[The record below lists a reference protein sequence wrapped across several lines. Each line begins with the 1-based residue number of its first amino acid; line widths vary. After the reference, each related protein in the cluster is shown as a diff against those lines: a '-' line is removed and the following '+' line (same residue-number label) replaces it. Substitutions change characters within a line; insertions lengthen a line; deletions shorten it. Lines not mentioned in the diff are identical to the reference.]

1 MADKIDALFDDLQS
15 RGFAKDKTR
24 EDFRNYMLA
33 PGTQGYQNR
42 KDFFDDFKGQG
53 LTDLGTYEDF
63 AQLIGLRGVRRNQQQ
78 SAAKP
83 VQAPSMDFAPLDT
96 KQANRRMMGRGAVP
110 FDQQDTESEQPD
122 NNIRRIVNGNLTP
135 KEQQRAQKRMQQ
147 RMDEIAYEGETG
159 NRMRQPVKD
168 IQFEAPAIERDEFGN
183 VRRDENG
190 NPLVGFTT
198 DENAVS
204 EHRDIMAEQDEWDS
218 LSPDEKRRRAREAK
232 LRAEEIDY
240 TEPTLWD
247 TISKKTKSSIIRKG
261 AELVDFMQQMTS
273 GMYVED
279 PSSPTGYTRTATYEE
294 QRKNK
299 KDPLTRM
306 SDYLHDEA
314 DVLSRQGEPLQGR
327 DFLDLLWDGEIG
339 AAMQKGVGVALES
352 LPMTLSAYNP
362 VTMAM
367 NGILMASGNYRQEL
381 LDNPDIPAPK
391 RFAMAVGSAAIEQIV
406 EKYSDPVFKYVGGS
420 KILKGFAKEGAE
432 EIAKDVTKKATETLA
447 QRIFRGLGGLAKD
460 AAGEATEE
468 IITDF
473 GNDALGELLDLAS
486 GDKDYGIRAQWE
498 QMKREN
504 PNVSLKDFAWQ
515 KAKEY
520 INDGIAGGMAGAY
533 TSGTTQAS
541 VKGLQFALGN
551 KASAEDITRNP
562 GARIDPVT
570 MEVAQSYDDGYTETE
585 PDLMKRYNDEAQ
597 ASAADLPQ
605 YGKEF
610 AKMVMESESPVETM
624 DYLMQNRNY
633 FTDEQIAAASDFY
646 QKMSRVS
653 GVMDGALDRI
663 DQEVENENAKV
674 RYNTHQQTGSVITAQ
689 VGDRP
694 CYITGGDVVTDEAT
708 GMPVLVGT
716 GGAVVV
722 RDAQTGVTSVHSPQ
736 EVRVTSMT
744 NADEMQQYNETVL
757 RQQLMQQA
765 DEDIAF
771 GSPAN
776 EVYQLEDTVTL
787 NDGEG
792 NTITGE
798 IVGMPNSIDGVY
810 QVQTNDTN
818 EPMKYLTADE
828 LNRRIATHNGME
840 VQRGQQIADEGQTIE
855 NQQLEQT
862 ETESVPTVSNQEQPQ
877 PQPAESGTDQATGEE
892 SAPAEDGGQESNQPQ
907 SALSRIPVATDEKG
921 QPIMKK
927 GRPQYQWHKASVED
941 AAAALIETTG
951 GDKVMARDNA
961 NRLVKTAQA
970 KLEKIR
976 KQEPK
981 GEDPLELAESSMEIK
996 RAEDEVQATIKQWRD
1011 VASSIQKQMDAE
1023 SEQLRQETEAKKSEE
1038 QRQREAEEAR
1048 LREEKQREIDRQRIL
1063 EAIERDREKRTREY
1077 QPLVDARKEMEGD
1090 NEALAILNDTEPR
1103 SLEEHVSSM
1112 IRPHS
1117 MLWQDAS
1124 ESETGLQSELGLKR
1138 GDMQR
1143 MMSLLGNKESGAKPF
1158 GKVVLDIYEGL
1169 PEAMKDMYTDEDVRN
1184 TLLNLFGEGNST
1196 RMMHLTEENR
1206 IAEARETMLENL
1218 RRDAEAE
1225 NEAWAEA
1232 YHLTPEEHETFE
1244 DFMSQDPALPNE
1256 QEFINQIIEDEEQNQ
1271 RGQTVALDN
1280 TSGTAGRESEGGEEQ
1295 IQGQSSAETAGADQ
1309 EEPEP
1314 EQGAETPA
1322 GGQTVSGD
1330 NVPGGEQKPAIA
1342 PSEQLKP
1349 TDLRDA
1355 VRPESA
1361 ELGVNEANARARYQ
1375 LSTTEKDAEGN
1386 SFYEK
1391 DGSIDLWNRPELF
1404 TKAGR
1409 QSAPIRLTSRNL
1421 QHILDEHHK
1430 EIGSEQDVF
1439 DFLDDIFNNAP
1450 VLRRARGRGM
1460 FVVVEQDNTDKAAII
1475 KLMPSKTGDYYNVE
1489 TAGYYRKD
1497 KWKEYE
1503 DVIADL
1509 REPGQSDAAAD
1520 VSKPQIPNENGREPI
1535 NAETQASS
1543 SEGKDT
1549 NNSSNLQEKSEKSS
1563 EKSAKEPKRLVSDS
1577 RMEELKKIFRDKI
1590 GGQLNVGVDPEL
1602 LAAGAEMAVGYLER
1616 GITKFADFAKAMIEE
1631 VGDFMRPYLKSF
1643 YNAVRDMPEAQGYA
1657 DQMDDYETVRQFD
1670 VHNFDKGG
1678 KVPDAIT
1685 KAQQVADEQKVS
1697 RQTKKIKQQHP
1708 NLFAGDLFGEQE
1720 GNTSSAA
1727 KIAAEEDK
1735 VDTNPSEAQKEA
1747 GNYQKG
1753 HIKIDG
1759 YDITIE
1765 NPKGSVRRGVDANG
1779 KPWETEMHNTYGYIR
1794 GTEGVDGDHIDV
1806 FLSDDPTS
1814 GNVYV
1819 VDQVNP
1825 ETGDFDE
1832 HKVLLSFGSE
1842 EEAREA
1848 YLSNYEKGWKGLGNI
1863 TEVSR
1868 EDLRKWIDS
1877 SHRKTKPFAEYS
1889 MVKNNKQTILKKL
1902 GDLQDNGKQYEE
1914 NKPVA
1919 YELGQQFAGTLPNG
1933 TTSKEALRLA
1943 SEALDAN
1950 KAKGGVYALPFFD
1963 GVTDAIKVE
1972 PSEQLKPT
1980 DLRDSIKPD
1989 TAEMG
1994 SAEAKA
2000 KAKHLQSVN
2009 DLLDK
2014 HLKKYRTLAPVE
2026 IIDVDSEETDQ
2037 SLKDTKD
2044 PVAFDPETKKILIF
2058 ANNIDEDYFEEG
2070 LFHESVHRGLQQY
2083 YGDEPIELADA
2094 FWETQSP
2101 DKPEV
2106 TKRQK
2111 ETISKEYAHKPED
2124 IKEEYFVHL
2133 LSHHMKK
2140 GSVDKILSRLS
2151 PEHQEIVNN
2160 ILHNIGYDTAEET
2173 KRRAREEANTSGSPE
2188 NSEKSEDGRGVT
2200 SSTDKI
2206 EDVGEEIAGA
2216 RKDLSRKIAQSLDS
2230 ATKQTLGELP
2240 FSKAYKKPD
2249 LKKAIEEGAL
2259 RESDAVFYDAFF
2271 SSFVDQ
2277 NKPRVSKTEERRKK
2291 YNPAYRTDL
2300 EKWVDSTHQALQA
2313 LKDFVEADEQQRD
2326 RIIESLLADRYPFRE
2341 KELTELEKRKEWN
2354 KDRKDLQWGEKT
2366 TPNPLWVTYEVMKRL
2381 DYTPGDKLDIPFG
2394 ILKADTTGTQYSLYN
2409 KKDEHNYYASPKTV
2423 EEGIDAIVWLAR
2435 LKRGD
2440 SDIQHPVYSFYTV
2453 PTKSEMAENGKY
2465 RVIWGGFRNIQSR
2478 DFDSKEDAEAF
2489 ASTKKTSTNIMP
2501 LKEVVRRFGYKIMF
2515 RNPLTGERYTVNDK
2529 EFDTDAEAK
2538 QYLEENY
2545 DEVNSDLNGVLSAQ
2559 QKEKENTG
2567 KKELTPDDM
2576 VYTAMV
2582 RNKDGKY
2589 TYGVLIDKKY
2599 ANNYGMP
2606 LIIKDG
2612 FATRNEAKDFAE
2624 KAKEEVFKA
2633 YQEYKAK
2640 QKAFVYFDT
2649 GADSR
2654 IGEDYRGGKD
2664 VTAED
2669 FMNTFG
2675 FRGVQF
2681 GNWTNQADR
2690 QMAVNQAYDAFL
2702 DLAKLIGVSPKAI
2715 SLNGELGI
2723 AFGARGS
2730 GNFAA
2735 HYEPGEIVIN
2745 LTKTMGAGS
2754 LAHEWWHA
2762 LDNYFARSA
2771 GERGGMVTDDRNLNM
2786 RQQLRD
2792 AFNAMLEQVAKSP
2805 YYSRSKNKGD
2815 YWGRMHEVTAR
2826 LLAEW
2831 VDQELKKRGEL
2842 NTFLSRGAKTEG
2854 TMKINYDRYKTHA
2867 ELAGKE
2873 VMPFEEYKKL
2883 DEAMSGSPYPSPQE
2897 VDRFSDAMR
2906 NIFDVMQERI
2916 DDETGN
2922 VALYHKVSGTEAA
2935 TPDSRETALRDQLID
2950 VMKDAG
2956 IDVIT
2961 DNTEGQQVLD
2971 ETNGKAK
2978 ESKVYHGSGS
2988 EFDAFDHSH
2997 MGEGEGSQAFG
3008 WGTYVTDS
3016 KGIGKSYARS
3026 GRGKYLYKGK
3036 NWDKLWHDEHD
3047 AETMAALDV
3056 MELMESNIP
3065 FDEAVA
3071 RAKNDNER
3079 SAESLKDDPQY
3090 QNSYNHYL
3098 ERIEAL
3104 DNIKEKDFSRKKNVL
3119 YDVEIPDDTGTNYI
3133 DWQKPLS
3140 SEQTEKLKDGL
3151 AANET
3156 FREANRKLYDE
3167 AAKTMDGLPDFEEWN
3182 QSRAAVFA
3190 ATGRANGD
3198 RLYKDLSDAFRSQET
3213 ASKVLNEIG
3222 FTGIKYPA
3230 GTIMGGGNGATN
3242 YVIFNE
3248 NDAKIT
3254 KRTKFFRTKDGQ
3266 AYGYTYNGKI
3276 YIDPSIATSETPI
3289 HEYTHLWAEAL
3300 RQKDPETWKQIV
3312 EVLKNDE
3319 AVKPF
3324 WDKVT
3329 QQYPELTDDNDISEE
3344 VLAQYSGRR
3353 GAERLREVAD
3363 EVARENKGVFGK
3375 AQAVEALRR
3384 MKNILTRFWKAVA
3397 DMMGWKFT
3405 SADEV
3410 ADEVLYDLLSGVK
3423 PNADGRTALVEQER
3437 QKPFHDMIDE
3447 MFDNPDFD
3455 KSAHSRERYDLGDT
3469 PEFMKKV
3476 GITGDNFSLSFK
3488 NIKSHQN
3495 KDSDHSLTKE
3505 EWHVLP
3511 DAIKKPFLITRRKD
3525 ADDKFRLYINISHNG
3540 HPVAVGVDVKRVNQ
3554 GKDKPMLEVNSIKT
3568 VFGQKGKLSGNEE
3581 IVTYDEKMTPEQE
3594 ALLRDLDYREY
3605 PSIQELS
3612 GGKDTKKSD
3621 TLQGK
3626 SEKSS
3631 SPALK
3636 MSKVDDGRPRYQE
3649 GENALDYAERL
3660 EEYERQKKMGSP
3672 NEEPVNMARQ
3682 IYEDAIRDT
3691 GERMMIPSML
3701 ASIFNKETRERFKHK
3716 FAESWFDYSRSIK
3729 AMQDGIEKATG
3740 NAIQSFEEV
3749 WRTLNAK
3756 SSIDNDQ
3763 IQKVMHNLIEPLSEF
3778 VGDMVKDKE
3787 IDGHRMTIDDVE
3799 KYMNAVHGIERNFGM
3814 AMKQAKDEYE
3824 EDTAQLRQQLESG
3837 ELSGKERKSVEDT
3850 LLIKEAR
3857 YNGIKDYM
3865 DNEVVSK
3872 WYSQWKRS
3880 LENAKRNRTI
3890 SDDEYIKAKEK
3901 MEAEYEQGWK
3911 YKYRTKDYSG
3921 LTALFADEFK
3931 DEKGNP
3937 TEDLLEQAAKDYAE
3951 KFEKIVGKKSADGLW
3966 QRVKALNEWSLRK
3979 SYESGLISKDQYND
3993 TLSMYKHYV
4002 PLRGWHD
4009 DYAGDVYQ
4017 YISRG
4022 EPAEVLQGVLKK
4034 AYGRK
4039 SRAARILGTM
4049 AAMANTAI
4057 VQGNKNLVAQHL
4069 LNMAM
4074 NHKDAGLLM
4083 PSEQYYQKNADG
4095 QMIPQMPA
4103 LRDDMTPDE
4112 MRQELERFEA
4122 EMKAREK
4129 AGEVQTLRSKFK
4141 KEFPLHMAKWQEQRH
4156 AVRVMRNG
4164 KEYMVYILGDPRAA
4178 EAFNGL
4184 LNPNSQPGAISNI
4197 VNKWNRWLA
4206 KWQTSLSPEFLFS
4219 NFQRD
4224 VTTATTGAYIKFGND
4239 YKRQF
4244 ENNILSVMPLT
4255 KATLKKLKGEE
4266 ARNLG
4271 GIFSLFRKYDSGT
4284 LDMNDETERMFKE
4297 FIEGG
4302 GMTGISHVTKAE
4314 EYQESME
4321 KMVRRMR
4328 RGKMDNVRKGWKA
4341 IGDGIEFLNKGIEN
4355 ATRFATYMTS
4365 RQHGRSIRE
4374 SIFDAKEA
4382 SVNFNMKGSG
4392 AWGNMMA
4399 RRLYLYVNPAMQAL
4413 RMLGTWYENDPVVA
4427 TKEGG
4432 KMAAKTVGKRFL
4444 KTAAGVVT
4452 ASVTCAIVNML
4463 LSELLHGDD
4472 GDDDDKDKGDW
4483 WALSE
4488 WNRYNYINVIN
4499 PFGKGYLHWSI
4510 PQELRPLW
4518 AMGQIAVDM
4527 AYGRKTW
4534 QRGLQSTVLQ
4544 LNNLSPLSFFEGGT
4558 DGGET
4563 VIESE
4568 LRTMTPSFLAP
4579 FFDAY
4584 FWNRDF
4590 MGHKITNRSGFNK
4603 EDPEWKRAGDDTP
4616 KVVVNASR
4624 KLNEITGGADN
4635 SRGWLEDNILG
4646 GTTNPSALYY
4656 LATQQFGGIGSM
4668 AKRLFNLVDQATDDE
4683 KEIELRNIPFVSKVY
4698 VSTGDDHSKQRVL
4711 NDKFWMYYKEYK
4723 GADHEL
4729 SKNKKDV
4736 EAKEMTQEYADKR
4749 IEERK
4754 ADGTYNTWKIFEDN
4768 DFDYLFDKLRGTKD
4782 EDNVKRMVVD
4792 AIENGKMPDY
4802 EKMLNDP
4809 NRNAD
4814 NDGLFYKVRMR
4825 QIEHKVDDM
4834 KSEEAFAEFDKAE
4847 DPRMR
4852 KQLAKRISKD
4862 AGASEDPYGDK
4873 PSSDHAYQYQ
4883 LQRTAEDVREDAM
4896 LYALQEKMRD
4906 DDRSREKDELS
4917 KKRRQVHSPVEYLHG
4932 GKSDAVV
4939 WDNIR
4944 KNRKRL
4950 LDEYGLLKKEK

>member
-204 EHRDIMAEQDEWDS
+204 EHRDIMAEQAEWDS

-663 DQEVENENAKV
+663 DQEVENANAKV

-722 RDAQTGVTSVHSPQ
+722 RDAETGVTSVHSPQ

-776 EVYQLEDTVTL
+776 EVYQLYDTVTL

-792 NTITGE
+792 NTIEGT
-798 IVGMPNSIDGVY
+798 VVQMPNSIDGVY

-828 LNRRIATHNGME
+828 LNRRIATHNGQE
-840 VQRGQQIADEGQTIE
+840 VQRNNLGAKPDNQQVTDEGQTVE

-877 PQPAESGTDQATGEE
+877 PQPSQGGEQTGGEAGAENGTGADE
-892 SAPAEDGGQESNQPQ
+892 QPV
-907 SALSRIPVATDEKG
+907 SALSKIPVLTDNTGK
-921 QPIMKK
+921 PVLNKK
-927 GRPQYQWHKASVED
+927 GKPQYQWHKASVED

-951 GDKVMARDNA
+951 GDKLMARDNA

-1011 VASSIQKQMDAE
+1011 VASSIQKQMDDE

-1063 EAIERDREKRTREY
+1063 EAIERDREKRNKEY

-1124 ESETGLQSELGLKR
+1124 DSETGLQSELGLKR

-1225 NEAWAEA
+1225 MEAWAET
-1232 YHLTPEEHETFE
+1232 YHLTPEERETFE
-1244 DFMSQDPALPNE
+1244 DFMSHDPALPNE
-1256 QEFINQIIEDEEQNQ
+1256 QEFINQIIEDEEQNS
-1271 RGQTVALDN
+1271 RGQEVDLDN
-1280 TSGTAGRESEGGEEQ
+1280 TSGTAGRESERGEEQ
-1295 IQGQSSAETAGADQ
+1295 VQGESAAETAGADK
-1309 EEPEP
+1309 EESEP

-1322 GGQTVSGD
+1322 GEQAVSD
-1330 NVPGGEQKPAIA
+1330 NNVPGGTPESEIA

-1355 VRPESA
+1355 VRAESPEI
-1361 ELGVNEANARARYQ
+1361 GVAEANAKARKAARHGFDRTPPTKEESVTIIKSLIDWAKKKVGKNKRSVISGVTDRQ
-1375 LSTTEKDAEGN
+1375 LKKLAEKGIKGVDSEYVHSMESSNLIHEDNRHAGDSRGQIPLTEEELSHIVDVLEDFDDIVPGGTAKATGLQTIR
-1386 SFYEK
+1386 YEK
-1391 DGSIDLWNRPELF
+1391 KSPDGTTTYYVEEIR
-1404 TKAGR
+1404 TGR
-1409 QSAPIRLTSRNL
+1409 KSLAFKTAYKKIN
-1421 QHILDEHHK
+1421 
-1430 EIGSEQDVF
+1430 G
-1439 DFLDDIFNNAP
+1439 
-1450 VLRRARGRGM
+1450 
-1460 FVVVEQDNTDKAAII
+1460 TDSSDG
-1475 KLMPSKTGDYYNVE
+1475 LMPKTSPS
-1489 TAGYYRKD
+1489 TPTT
-1497 KWKEYE
+1497 
-1503 DVIADL
+1503 L
-1509 REPGQSDAAAD
+1509 SD
-1520 VSKPQIPNENGREPI
+1520 NLN
-1535 NAETQASS
+1535 

-1549 NNSSNLQEKSEKSS
+1549 NNSSNLQEKTEKSS
-1563 EKSAKEPKRLVSDS
+1563 EKSANKEPKRLVSDS
-1577 RMEELKKIFRDKI
+1577 RMEELKKKLRNKI
-1590 GGQLNVGVDPEL
+1590 GGQLNVGVDPEI

-1616 GITKFADFAKAMIEE
+1616 GITRFADFARTMIEE

-1678 KVPDAIT
+1678 KMPDAIT
-1685 KAQQVADEQKVS
+1685 RAQQISDEQTVT
-1697 RQTKKIKQQHP
+1697 RQARKIKQQHP
-1708 NLFAGDLFGEQE
+1708 DLFAGDLFGKQD

-1759 YDITIE
+1759 YDISIE

-1825 ETGDFDE
+1825 ETGEFDE

-1868 EDLRKWIDS
+1868 EDFKKWIES
-1877 SHRKTKPFAEYS
+1877 SHRKTKPFAEYA
-1889 MVKNNKQTILKKL
+1889 MVK
-1902 GDLQDNGKQYEE
+1902 
-1914 NKPVA
+1914 
-1919 YELGQQFAGTLPNG
+1919 
-1933 TTSKEALRLA
+1933 
-1943 SEALDAN
+1943 
-1950 KAKGGVYALPFFD
+1950 
-1963 GVTDAIKVE
+1963 
-1972 PSEQLKPT
+1972 
-1980 DLRDSIKPD
+1980 
-1989 TAEMG
+1989 
-1994 SAEAKA
+1994 EAKA
-2000 KAKHLQSVN
+2000 KAQHLQAVK
-2009 DLLDK
+2009 DGVAK

-2083 YGDEPIELADA
+2083 YGDGPIELAEA

-2173 KRRAREEANTSGSPE
+2173 KRRAREEAHISGSPE

-2206 EDVGEEIAGA
+2206 EDVGEVIEGA
-2216 RKDLSRKIAQSLDS
+2216 RKDMRRKLAQTIES
-2230 ATKQTLGELP
+2230 ATKQTLTELP

-2249 LKKAIEEGAL
+2249 LKKAVEEGAI
-2259 RESDAVFYDAFF
+2259 REKDATFYDAWFATMVNPTKPKLTQSEMRSKRWNPAF
-2271 SSFVDQ
+2271 RSKLERWVDQ
-2277 NKPRVSKTEERRKK
+2277 T
-2291 YNPAYRTDL
+2291 YD
-2300 EKWVDSTHQALQA
+2300 ALQM
-2313 LKDFVEADEQQRD
+2313 LKAFIEADEAGRD
-2326 RIIESLLADRYPFRE
+2326 NIIEKMTEDRFPDREAQLAE
-2341 KELTELEKRKEWN
+2341 IEKRKEWN
-2354 KDRKDLQWGEKT
+2354 KDRKNLEWGDKT
-2366 TPNPLWVTYEVMKRL
+2366 TPNPLWVTYEVMRQMG
-2381 DYTPGDKLDIPFG
+2381 YAPGDKLDIPYG
-2394 ILKADTTGTQYSLYN
+2394 IVVANSTGTGYTLSN
-2409 KKDEHNYYASPKTV
+2409 NKDERYYDLSPKTV
-2423 EEGIDAIVWLAR
+2423 EEAIDDIVYLTKI
-2435 LKRGD
+2435 KRGD
-2440 SDIQHPVYSFYTV
+2440 TDIQHPVSMFYTV
-2453 PTKSEMAENGKY
+2453 PTKSEMGETGKY
-2465 RVIWGGFRNIQSR
+2465 RVIWGSWRNPKRQE
-2478 DFDSKEDAEAF
+2478 FDNKEDADAF
-2489 ASTKKTSTNIMP
+2489 AQKKGEAIVSPIS
-2501 LKEVVRRFGYKIMF
+2501 EVVRRFGYKVMF
-2515 RNPLTGERYTVNDK
+2515 RHPLTGDK
-2529 EFDTDAEAK
+2529 MAVSDQEFDTKNEANA
-2538 QYLEENY
+2538 YLDENY
-2545 DEVNSDLNGVLSAQ
+2545 DALNEATNKLIGKDEAKAQ
-2559 QKEKENTG
+2559 

-2582 RNKDGKY
+2582 RGKDGKY
-2589 TYGVLIDKKY
+2589 TYGVIIDKQY
-2599 ANNYGMP
+2599 ANNFGMP
-2606 LIIKDG
+2606 LVVKEG
-2612 FATRNEAKDFAE
+2612 FATRDEAKRYADSVKQSIFDT
-2624 KAKEEVFKA
+2624 
-2633 YQEYKAK
+2633 YKSYK
-2640 QKAFVYFDT
+2640 SKMKSFTYFDT
-2649 GADSR
+2649 GKDSR
-2654 IGEDYRGGKD
+2654 AGEDYRGGKD

-2681 GNWTNQADR
+2681 GNWTNQRDR
-2690 QMAVNQAYDAFL
+2690 QMAVNQAYDSFM
-2702 DLAKLIGVSPKAI
+2702 DLAKLIGVSPKAL

-2762 LDNYFARSA
+2762 LDNYFARNS
-2771 GERGGMVTDDRNLNM
+2771 GQSMGMVTDDTTIPM
-2786 RQQLRD
+2786 RKELRD
-2792 AFNAMLEQVAKSP
+2792 AYNALTDQIRKSS
-2805 YYSRSKNKGD
+2805 YYTRSRQKGD

-2831 VDQELKKRGEL
+2831 VDQELKKNGEL
-2842 NTFLSRGAKTEG
+2842 NTFLSRGANTENL
-2854 TMKINYDRYKTHA
+2854 MKINYERYKAHA
-2867 ELAGKE
+2867 EMAGKE
-2873 VMPFEEYKKL
+2873 VMPFDEFEKL
-2883 DEAMSGSPYPSPQE
+2883 DEAMAGSPYPSKAE
-2897 VDRFSDAMR
+2897 VEKFGDAMR
-2906 NIFDVMQERI
+2906 NIFDVMEERT
-2916 DDETGN
+2916 DPETGK
-2922 VALYHKVSGTEAA
+2922 VALYQKVSPDNVKPQTEA
-2935 TPDSRETALRDQLID
+2935 DNALRDKLIEE
-2950 VMKDAG
+2950 MRNAG

-2961 DNTEGQQVLD
+2961 DTEEGQKVLD
-2971 ETNGKAK
+2971 EANGKATLSKGKKRAVETASLNPK
-2978 ESKVYHGSGS
+2978 EGSPADISTADGAKIQKKLESYANKLEKVSNLRKNFLAELAEELGATSDGSKSKYATFITRNGDKVTIRLGNHNATVSNFDYRGEDNGISIVVSRRKNEGVKNDGNAHIVEAFYPEIALRKAYGKPLADIVRSINEALNSGKYTDTTGLAEIEEVNTKEAEEIRQHKVYHGSGA

-3016 KGIGKSYARS
+3016 EGIGKSYAYS

-3036 NWDKLWHDEHD
+3036 NWDKLWHGDHD

-3056 MELMESNIP
+3056 MEMMENGVS
-3065 FDEAVA
+3065 FTDAVE
-3071 RAKNDNER
+3071 RAKSDAEK
-3079 SAESLKDDPQY
+3079 SAQSLADDPQY
-3090 QNSYNHYL
+3090 KNSYDHY
-3098 ERIEAL
+3098 IEKIKAL
-3104 DNIKEKDFSRKKNVL
+3104 DNINEEDFSRRDNVL
-3119 YDVEIPDDTGTNYI
+3119 YDVEIPDDTGNNYI
-3133 DWQKPLS
+3133 DWKKPLTAD
-3140 SEQTEKLKDGL
+3140 QTEMVKKGL
-3151 AANET
+3151 ATNKT

-3182 QSRAAVFA
+3182 QSRADVVA
-3190 ATGRANGD
+3190 ATGGENGE
-3198 RLYKDLSDAFRSQET
+3198 RLYKDLAQSLGSEEA

-3230 GTIMGGGNGATN
+3230 GTIMGNGNGATN

-3248 NDAKIT
+3248 GDAKIT
-3254 KRTKFFRTKDGQ
+3254 NRTKFFRTKDGQ

-3324 WDKVT
+3324 WDKVAK
-3329 QQYPELTDDNDISEE
+3329 QYPELKDENDIADE
-3344 VLAQYSGRR
+3344 VLAQYSGQR
-3353 GAERLREVAD
+3353 GSEQLREVAN
-3363 EVARENKGVFGK
+3363 EIQRETPGIFGK

-3384 MKNILTRFWKAVA
+3384 MKNILSKFWKAVA
-3397 DMMGWKFT
+3397 DMMGWQFT
-3405 SADEV
+3405 NAQEIADK
-3410 ADEVLYDLLSGVK
+3410 VLYDLLSGVNPK
-3423 PNADGRTALVEQER
+3423 AEGSTKVMEQRAEDAETIDPEDAAMEMYNKSMQNETKKWQEAWQDSMISLKSLQDAIAQQTGNKAKGAEDAYSFENRMHGRSKNMGEQFDWQYYQPMLKAFDDFCKAKDMTDEQAMDYLVAKHGLERNMYYAFRDAMKRKVAEEIKEEREKLEKAYALNRISEDTYKDGVADL
-3437 QKPFHDMIDE
+3437 
-3447 MFDNPDFD
+3447 
-3455 KSAHSRERYDLGDT
+3455 RERELNGVDEAIAELQDSEEYNRLKDDYQAGRISHS
-3469 PEFMKKV
+3469 EFLK
-3476 GITGDNFSLSFK
+3476 GN
-3488 NIKSHQN
+3488 
-3495 KDSDHSLTKE
+3495 E
-3505 EWHVLP
+3505 ELRRE
-3511 DAIKKPFLITRRKD
+3511 ATRRKKPRMD
-3525 ADDKFRLYINISHNG
+3525 QEGHIISDNY
-3540 HPVAVGVDVKRVNQ
+3540 
-3554 GKDKPMLEVNSIKT
+3554 
-3568 VFGQKGKLSGNEE
+3568 
-3581 IVTYDEKMTPEQE
+3581 YDE
-3594 ALLRDLDYREY
+3594 
-3605 PSIQELS
+3605 
-3612 GGKDTKKSD
+3612 
-3621 TLQGK
+3621 
-3626 SEKSS
+3626 
-3631 SPALK
+3631 
-3636 MSKVDDGRPRYQE
+3636 
-3649 GENALDYAERL
+3649 NA
-3660 EEYERQKKMGSP
+3660 
-3672 NEEPVNMARQ
+3672 
-3682 IYEDAIRDT
+3682 T
-3691 GERMMIPSML
+3691 
-3701 ASIFNKETRERFKHK
+3701 
-3716 FAESWFDYSRSIK
+3716 
-3729 AMQDGIEKATG
+3729 
-3740 NAIQSFEEV
+3740 
-3749 WRTLNAK
+3749 
-3756 SSIDNDQ
+3756 
-3763 IQKVMHNLIEPLSEF
+3763 
-3778 VGDMVKDKE
+3778 
-3787 IDGHRMTIDDVE
+3787 
-3799 KYMNAVHGIERNFGM
+3799 
-3814 AMKQAKDEYE
+3814 
-3824 EDTAQLRQQLESG
+3824 
-3837 ELSGKERKSVEDT
+3837 
-3850 LLIKEAR
+3850 
-3857 YNGIKDYM
+3857 
-3865 DNEVVSK
+3865 
-3872 WYSQWKRS
+3872 
-3880 LENAKRNRTI
+3880 
-3890 SDDEYIKAKEK
+3890 
-3901 MEAEYEQGWK
+3901 
-3911 YKYRTKDYSG
+3911 DYSG
-3921 LTALFADEFK
+3921 LTETFAKQPYDEAQKIKRKAQREIDPKTRKMLWQAYDVKMREAYALAK
-3931 DEKGNP
+3931 DEAENRIMNAEHEEIPKPASETASGRLWNAIN
-3937 TEDLLEQAAKDYAE
+3937 AAT
-3951 KFEKIVGKKSADGLW
+3951 KKTL
-3966 QRVKALNEWSLRK
+3966 QY
-3979 SYESGLISKDQYND
+3979 SYESGMMDRKTYNKVREMFD
-3993 TLSMYKHYV
+3993 FYI
-4002 PLRGWHD
+4002 PLRGWD
-4009 DYAGDVYQ
+4009 ENRASDVYS
-4017 YISRG
+4017 YVGRDNVFS
-4022 EPAEVLQGVLKK
+4022 PAVKK
-4034 AYGRK
+4034 TWGRK
-4039 SRAARILGTM
+4039 SKADSPLAYIGNIAMSTIISGHHNQMKQHFLNYVLNNPTSLVSISESWYENIGTERNPIWILRSADTAGKSADEIAQIVNDFNEEM
-4049 AAMANTAI
+4049 AQKQAEGKAI
-4057 VQGNKNLVAQHL
+4057 PVRGRLRLDVHATQG
-4069 LNMAM
+4069 
-4074 NHKDAGLLM
+4074 
-4083 PSEQYYQKNADG
+4083 QK
-4095 QMIPQMPA
+4095 
-4103 LRDDMTPDE
+4103 
-4112 MRQELERFEA
+4112 A
-4122 EMKAREK
+4122 EHVV
-4129 AGEVQTLRSKFK
+4129 EVQR
-4141 KEFPLHMAKWQEQRH
+4141 AG
-4156 AVRVMRNG
+4156 RN
-4164 KEYMVYILGDPRAA
+4164 YQMYINGDPRAA
-4178 EAFNGL
+4178 QALNGTL
-4184 LNPNSQPGAISNI
+4184 PKAVTRISN
-4197 VNKWNRWLA
+4197 
-4206 KWQTSLSPEFLFS
+4206 
-4219 NFQRD
+4219 
-4224 VTTATTGAYIKFGND
+4224 TAIGK
-4239 YKRQF
+4239 
-4244 ENNILSVMPLT
+4244 ELT
-4255 KATLKKLKGEE
+4255 KLNRNMAAFFTSKNPAFVVSNLSRDLNMAGASVAIKEGPAYNAQFIKNVAKVLAPRMGESSIWIPASKQPTGLMPSLMRKWKK
-4266 ARNLG
+4266 
-4271 GIFSLFRKYDSGT
+4271 GT
-4284 LDMNDETERMFKE
+4284 LDTSNETERLFKE
-4297 FIEGG
+4297 FMDEGG
-4302 GMTGISHVTKAE
+4302 ETGFVNMLSVDSFK
-4314 EYQESME
+4314 E
-4321 KMVRRMR
+4321 KMQKEIAQMHGSDLLG
-4328 RGKMDNVRKGWKA
+4328 RGAKECSIKKGLRLM
-4341 IGDGIEFLNKGIEN
+4341 GETFEFYNRCAED
-4355 ATRFATYMTS
+4355 ATRFIVYMTS
-4365 RQHGRSIRE
+4365 RQMGKTLEE
-4374 SIFDAKEA
+4374 SIADAKD
-4382 SVNFNMKGSG
+4382 VTLNFNRKGTG
-4392 AWGNMMA
+4392 AKGNA
-4399 RRLYLYVNPAMQAL
+4399 EIRDLFIFVNPAIQAL
-4413 RMLGTWYENDPVVA
+4413 ANMY
-4427 TKEGG
+4427 
-4432 KMAAKTVGKRFL
+4432 KMATGRTL
-4444 KTAAGVVT
+4444 KFAGVT
-4452 ASVTCAIVNML
+4452 ALFFAGGVIMPIINQWL
-4463 LSELLHGDD
+4463 LKMF
-4472 GDDDDKDKGDW
+4472 GDDDDKEAYWNLPPWIRKNNLVFWIPFTKNFVTIPLAQEFRVFYGAGEMLTTALSNHQIDKPVYEILSSVADLVPINPMGNGGNLMIDLAPTGIQPLSQLAFNTDFTGKPIWRENQGNKHAPMYTKAYVTTPNMMIKISEKLNDWTGGNEGKKGLLDEWGGDYINNPAVWNHLLQGYLGGMYNTIAKTADVVYTAASGEMPKVMQMPVINRFLNRPVERENAGVLGEDYYRLKEQRDALNYELRTFRKKAADGDEEAQKRVDEILSSDEWRQAEVFNHYEKIISDLRNGEQAATESADKGDIKKGITDFKQQMMEELNAIGDGKDPLEAAMEKFGQAEKFAEKNKLRMRIERLMGRTGGNKQKTSEDEVEK
-4483 WALSE
+4483 ALSYIRDE
-4488 WNRYNYINVIN
+4488 EDESRDTDDNY
-4499 PFGKGYLHWSI
+4499 L
-4510 PQELRPLW
+4510 
-4518 AMGQIAVDM
+4518 M
-4527 AYGRKTW
+4527 
-4534 QRGLQSTVLQ
+4534 
-4544 LNNLSPLSFFEGGT
+4544 
-4558 DGGET
+4558 
-4563 VIESE
+4563 
-4568 LRTMTPSFLAP
+4568 
-4579 FFDAY
+4579 
-4584 FWNRDF
+4584 
-4590 MGHKITNRSGFNK
+4590 
-4603 EDPEWKRAGDDTP
+4603 
-4616 KVVVNASR
+4616 
-4624 KLNEITGGADN
+4624 
-4635 SRGWLEDNILG
+4635 
-4646 GTTNPSALYY
+4646 
-4656 LATQQFGGIGSM
+4656 LATSEDIKNDALIKV
-4668 AKRLFNLVDQATDDE
+4668 AKSRIVEYT
-4683 KEIELRNIPFVSKVY
+4683 
-4698 VSTGDDHSKQRVL
+4698 
-4711 NDKFWMYYKEYK
+4711 KEYK
-4723 GADHEL
+4723 RLMDSRAFEKANEYRQDNLEWFKADDIIKKQ
-4729 SKNKKDV
+4729 SKAMKDNKKQLGHGHDAAV
-4736 EAKEMTQEYADKR
+4736 MKNIANNRNQMLK
-4749 IEERK
+4749 
-4754 ADGTYNTWKIFEDN
+4754 
-4768 DFDYLFDKLRGTKD
+4768 
-4782 EDNVKRMVVD
+4782 
-4792 AIENGKMPDY
+4792 AIE
-4802 EKMLNDP
+4802 
-4809 NRNAD
+4809 
-4814 NDGLFYKVRMR
+4814 
-4825 QIEHKVDDM
+4825 
-4834 KSEEAFAEFDKAE
+4834 
-4847 DPRMR
+4847 
-4852 KQLAKRISKD
+4852 
-4862 AGASEDPYGDK
+4862 
-4873 PSSDHAYQYQ
+4873 
-4883 LQRTAEDVREDAM
+4883 
-4896 LYALQEKMRD
+4896 
-4906 DDRSREKDELS
+4906 
-4917 KKRRQVHSPVEYLHG
+4917 
-4932 GKSDAVV
+4932 
-4939 WDNIR
+4939 
-4944 KNRKRL
+4944 RL
-4950 LDEYGLLKKEK
+4950 KIGN

>member
-1 MADKIDALFDDLQS
+1 MLFLTIFSHGDLH
-15 RGFAKDKTR
+15 KTR

-42 KDFFDDFKGQG
+42 KDFFEDFKSQG

-63 AQLIGLRGVRRNQQQ
+63 AQLIGLRGVKRNQQQ
-78 SAAKP
+78 SQQPAKTP
-83 VQAPSMDFAPLDT
+83 NFNFAPLDT
-96 KQANRRMMGRGAVP
+96 REANQRMIGRGAVP
-110 FDQQDTESEQPD
+110 FSQQGTENKKPSE
-122 NNIRRIVNGNLTP
+122 ISRIINGDLTP
-135 KEQQRAQKRMQQ
+135 EEQQRTQSRLQQ
-147 RMDEIAYEGETG
+147 RMNELEYEMETG
-159 NRMRQPVKD
+159 NRLRQPVKD
-168 IQFEAPAIERDEFGN
+168 IQFEAPTISRDEYGN
-183 VRRDENG
+183 ILRDENG

-198 DENAVS
+198 NQDAVK
-204 EHRDIMAEQDEWDS
+204 EHRDIVEEQREWDK
-218 LSPDEKRRRAREAK
+218 LSDKDKYERARQVR
-232 LRAEEIDY
+232 LRQEDADY
-240 TEPTLWD
+240 KEPTLWD
-247 TISKKTKSSIIRKG
+247 TVKKSSGSGFLRKG
-261 AELVDFMQQMTS
+261 AEFLDFMQQITS
-273 GMYVED
+273 GMIVED
-279 PSSPTGYTRTATYEE
+279 PSNPSGYMRIPEYEE
-294 QRKNK
+294 AQKDKNNPITRLTNYAH
-299 KDPLTRM
+299 DTADRWSRESQPLKGKG
-306 SDYLHDEA
+306 YLDM
-314 DVLSRQGEPLQGR
+314 
-327 DFLDLLWDGEIG
+327 LWDGEIG
-339 AAMQKGVGVALES
+339 GIFQKGVGTALES
-352 LPMTLSAYNP
+352 LPNTLSAYNP
-362 VTMAM
+362 LTMIA
-367 NGILMASGNYRQEL
+367 NGLLMASGNYREQVLE
-381 LDNPDIPAPK
+381 NPDIPEYK
-391 RFAMAVGSAAIEQIV
+391 RLTMAVGMAAIEQLV

-420 KILKGFAKEGAE
+420 KIFKNAGKAAKEELVNNITKEATENIAKRIFGRLANIGKDALGEGAE
-432 EIAKDVTKKATETLA
+432 EV
-447 QRIFRGLGGLAKD
+447 
-460 AAGEATEE
+460 
-468 IITDF
+468 ITNF
-473 GNDALGELLDLAS
+473 GNDALGELLDLTD
-486 GDKDYGIRAQWE
+486 GNKNYGIRAQWAE
-498 QMKREN
+498 LKRKN
-504 PNVSLKDFAWQ
+504 PDTDLWTFAVE

-520 INDGIAGGMAGAY
+520 VEAGIGGGMAGAY
-533 TSGTTQAS
+533 TSGTAQVSAKALEYAIGKLAS
-541 VKGLQFALGN
+541 REQIQQN
-551 KASAEDITRNP
+551 PNTRL
-562 GARIDPVT
+562 DPT
-570 MEVAQSYDDGYTETE
+570 TLEMAQSFDEGYNTEE
-585 PDLMKRYNDEAQ
+585 ADLKKKYTDEAQ
-597 ASAADLPQ
+597 AASDNLQ
-605 YGKEF
+605 NYGKEF
-610 AKMVMESESPVETM
+610 AKMVSESQSPVETV
-624 DYLMQNRNY
+624 DYLMNNREY
-633 FTDEQIAAASDFY
+633 YTDEQIEAAFDYF
-646 QKMSRVS
+646 QKRSVAEGMME
-653 GVMDGALDRI
+653 GTLDRI
-663 DQEVENENAKV
+663 DQTIEQANADV
-674 RYNTHQQTGSVITAQ
+674 IAHTHQASGQVITAQ
-689 VGDRP
+689 VGDNA
-694 CYITGGDVVTDEAT
+694 YYVVGGDVVTDEKT
-708 GMPVLVGT
+708 GMPVVTGT

-722 RDAQTGVTSVHSPQ
+722 MDPITGEVSVKSPQ
-736 EVRVTSMT
+736 EVTVTLMT
-744 NADEMQQYNETVL
+744 NADDMIRYNDEVL
-757 RQQLMQQA
+757 RQQLIQQA
-765 DEDIAF
+765 DEDFAF

-776 EVYQLEDTVTL
+776 EDYQLNDTVTL

-792 NTITGE
+792 NTIKGE
-798 IVGMPNSIDGVY
+798 VVMMPNAIDGVY
-810 QVQTNDTN
+810 VVQTSDG
-818 EPMKYLTADE
+818 KALQYTADQ
-828 LNRRIATHNGME
+828 LNRMIVAHNGQPIE
-840 VQRGQQIADEGQTIE
+840 RTSQPPVAQNQAEIEQNQPENAQTGENYAQNQPENIQSSDLDNAGAEASAENGTGADEE
-855 NQQLEQT
+855 
-862 ETESVPTVSNQEQPQ
+862 
-877 PQPAESGTDQATGEE
+877 PA
-892 SAPAEDGGQESNQPQ
+892 
-907 SALSRIPVATDEKG
+907 SALSRIPVLTDDKG
-921 QPIMKK
+921 QPVLKK
-927 GRPQYQWHKASVED
+927 GKPQYQWHKASTEN

-951 GDKVMARDNA
+951 GDMVMARDTA
-961 NRLVKTAQA
+961 SDLVKNAQA
-970 KLEKIR
+970 GLEKIR
-976 KQEPK
+976 KLKPK
-981 GEDPLELAESSMEIK
+981 GEDPIEIVESRMEIK
-996 RAEDEVQATIKQWRD
+996 RQEQEQQAIIKQWQD
-1011 VASSIQKQMDAE
+1011 VNQAIQKQMRDEAAARQAE
-1023 SEQLRQETEAKKSEE
+1023 IEAAKSEE
-1038 QRQREAEEAR
+1038 QRQREAAEAEER
-1048 LREEKQREIDRQRIL
+1048 RKRQEETDRQRIR
-1063 EAIERDREKRTREY
+1063 EAIERDHEKRNKVY
-1077 QPLVDARKEMEGD
+1077 GPLSDARKDMAD
-1090 NEALAILNDTEPR
+1090 DPDATAILQDAEPR
-1103 SLEEHVSSM
+1103 SLEEWVSSL
-1112 IRPHS
+1112 ILPHS

-1138 GDMQR
+1138 NDMQR
-1143 MMSLLGNKESGAKPF
+1143 MMSLLGTKESGAKPF
-1158 GKVVLDIYEGL
+1158 NQVVLDIHEGL
-1169 PEAMKDMYTDEDVRN
+1169 PEAMKDQYTDQDVRN
-1184 TLLNLFGEGNST
+1184 TLLNLFNEGSST

-1206 IAEARETMLENL
+1206 IAEAREAYQENL
-1218 RRDAEAE
+1218 RRAAEYE
-1225 NEAWAEA
+1225 MEQWAEA
-1232 YHLTPEEHETFE
+1232 YHLTPEERETFE
-1244 DFMSQDPALPNE
+1244 DYLYQVGEEISQLTNEQIQEINSIFADEYAKIEEYEQQNRRSQDLDQQPVE
-1256 QEFINQIIEDEEQNQ
+1256 RRTDQE
-1271 RGQTVALDN
+1271 G
-1280 TSGTAGRESEGGEEQ
+1280 EGGESQ
-1295 IQGQSSAETAGADQ
+1295 VQGQSASEATGTDQNQQTAQGSEADTGM
-1309 EEPEP
+1309 PP
-1314 EQGAETPA
+1314 VSDNN
-1322 GGQTVSGD
+1322 VSGGTPD
-1330 NVPGGEQKPAIA
+1330 SGAIA

-1355 VRPESA
+1355 VRVESPEI
-1361 ELGVNEANARARYQ
+1361 GVSEANAKARYQ
-1375 LSTTEKDAEGN
+1375 LSATEKDAEGK

-1391 DGSIDLWNRPELF
+1391 DGSIDLWTLTELF

-1409 QSAPIRLTSRNL
+1409 QAAPIRLTDRNL
-1421 QHILDEHHK
+1421 QHIIDQHKK
-1430 EIGSEQDVF
+1430 EIGGENNVF
-1439 DFLDDIFNNAP
+1439 DFLDDIFKNAK
-1450 VLRRARGRGM
+1450 VLRRAKGRGM
-1460 FVVVEQDNTDKAAII
+1460 FVIVENDKTDKAAII
-1475 KLMPSKTGDYYNVE
+1475 KLMPSDTGDYYNVE
-1489 TAGYYRKD
+1489 TAGYYRKN
-1497 KWKEYE
+1497 KWKENE

-1509 REPGQSDAAAD
+1509 SEPDQSDAVAD
-1520 VSKPQIPNENGREPI
+1520 VSKPQIPDKNGREPI

-1543 SEGKDT
+1543 SDGKDT
-1549 NNSSNLQEKSEKSS
+1549 NNLANLQEKTEKSS
-1563 EKSAKEPKRLVSDS
+1563 EKSPKEPKRLVSDEK
-1577 RMEELKKIFRDKI
+1577 MEELRK
-1590 GGQLNVGVDPEL
+1590 QLRNKLNNLNAGIDPEMML
-1602 LAAGAEMAVGYLER
+1602 LGAMYAVGNIER
-1616 GITKFADFAKAMIEE
+1616 GVTKFADYAKKM
-1631 VGDFMRPYLKSF
+1631 VTDLGDKIRPYLKSF
-1643 YNAVRDMPEAQGYA
+1643 YNAVRDMPEAQEYVS
-1657 DQMDDYETVRQFD
+1657 QMDDYATVSSFD
-1670 VHNFDKGG
+1670 VYNFDKQQA
-1678 KVPDAIT
+1678 PDTFT
-1685 KAQQVADEQKVS
+1685 KAEQVVTEKRISSKAS
-1697 RQTKKIKQQHP
+1697 KIKQMD
-1708 NLFAGDLFGEQE
+1708 LFAGDLFGSQEKPKAEQTIKGSQKKRKPQLPDFDSLATGKRFVTPDGTIE
-1720 GNTSSAA
+1720 IARVDYDTLQVWDIDADGNRSRKTRTVDTVDIADGLKSGTITEVGSSTIGATSTPAQ
-1727 KIAAEEDK
+1727 IAAEEAK

-1765 NPKGSVRRGVDANG
+1765 NPKGSIRRGTDASG
-1779 KPWETEMHNTYGYIR
+1779 KSWETEMHYTYGYIR
-1794 GTEGVDGDHIDV
+1794 GTEGVDGDHIDI
-1806 FLSDDPTS
+1806 FLSDNPTNGS
-1814 GNVYV
+1814 VYV
-1819 VDQVNP
+1819 VDQINP
-1825 ETGDFDE
+1825 GTGEFDE
-1832 HKVLLSFGSE
+1832 HKVMYGFGSE

-1848 YLSNYEKGWKGLGNI
+1848 YLANYSKGWKGLGNI

-1868 EDLRKWIDS
+1868 EDFKKWIES
-1877 SHRKTKPFAEYS
+1877 SHRKTKPFAEYAL
-1889 MVKNNKQTILKKL
+1889 VERGQEKQRQNILNQL
-1902 GDLQDNGKQYEE
+1902 GDLQDNDRQYEE

-1919 YELGQQFAGTLPNG
+1919 YELGKQFAGTLPKG

-1963 GVTDAIKVE
+1963 GVTDAIKPQQHLQTV
-1972 PSEQLKPT
+1972 K
-1980 DLRDSIKPD
+1980 D
-1989 TAEMG
+1989 G
-1994 SAEAKA
+1994 V
-2000 KAKHLQSVN
+2000 AKHLE
-2009 DLLDK
+2009 
-2014 HLKKYRTLAPVE
+2014 KYRTLAPVE
-2026 IIDVDSEETDQ
+2026 IVDIDSNEEYQ
-2037 SLKDTKD
+2037 SLKDSKD
-2044 PVAFDPETKKILIF
+2044 QIAFDPETKKILIF
-2058 ANNIDEDYFEEG
+2058 ANNIDEDYIEEG

-2083 YGDEPIELADA
+2083 YGDGPIELAEA
-2094 FWETQSP
+2094 FWETVSP
-2101 DKPEV
+2101 DKPDV
-2106 TKRQK
+2106 SKRQK

-2133 LSHHMKK
+2133 LSHHMVK
-2140 GSVDKILSRLS
+2140 GSVDRILSRLS
-2151 PEHQEIVNN
+2151 SENQEIVNN
-2160 ILHNIGYDTAEET
+2160 ILYNIGYDTAEET
-2173 KRRAREEANTSGSPE
+2173 KRRTGEETKTSGSPE
-2188 NSEKSEDGRGVT
+2188 NPEKSGDGRRVT
-2200 SSTDKI
+2200 SSSTDKI

-2230 ATKQTLGELP
+2230 ATKQTLAELP

-2249 LKKAIEEGAL
+2249 LKKAVEEGAL

-2277 NKPRVSKTEERRKK
+2277 NKPRVTKTEERRKK
-2291 YNPAYRTDL
+2291 YNPGYKTDL
-2300 EKWVDSTHQALQA
+2300 EKWVDRTHQSLQT

-2326 RIIESLLADRYPFRE
+2326 RIIEALLADKYPFRE
-2341 KELTELEKRKEWN
+2341 QELADIEKRKEWN
-2354 KDRKDLQWGEKT
+2354 KDRKNLEWGDKT
-2366 TPNPLWVTYEVMKRL
+2366 TPNPLWITYEVMKRL

-2394 ILKADTTGTQYSLYN
+2394 ILKADSTGTQYSLYN
-2409 KKDEHNYYASPKTV
+2409 KKNDRNYYTSPKTV

-2440 SDIQHPVYSFYTV
+2440 SDIQFPVSSFYTS
-2453 PTKSEMAENGKY
+2453 PTKSETGENGMF
-2465 RVIWGGFRNIQSR
+2465 RVIWGSFRNPQTR
-2478 DFDSKEDAEAF
+2478 DFDSKEKAEEF
-2489 ASTKKTSTNIMP
+2489 AKTKKAATHIMP
-2501 LKEVVRRFGYKIMF
+2501 LRDVVRRFGYKVMF
-2515 RNPLTGERYTVNDK
+2515 RNPLTGERYAVNDK
-2529 EFDTDAEAK
+2529 EFDTDAEAM
-2538 QYLEENY
+2538 QYLDENY
-2545 DEVNSDLNGVLSAQ
+2545 DAINSDLNDILSAKQ
-2559 QKEKENTG
+2559 TEKENT
-2567 KKELTPDDM
+2567 KKELTADDM
-2576 VYTAMV
+2576 VYTAMI

-2606 LIIKDG
+2606 LVIKDG
-2612 FATRNEAKDFAE
+2612 FATRNEAKEFADN
-2624 KAKEEVFKA
+2624 AKEEVFKA

-2654 IGEDYRGGKD
+2654 IGEDYRSGKD

-2762 LDNYFARSA
+2762 LDNYFARTA
-2771 GERGGMVTDDRNLNM
+2771 GERGGMVTDDRSLNM

-2792 AFNAMLEQVAKSP
+2792 AFNTMLNQVAKSP
-2805 YYSRSKNKGD
+2805 YYSRSKDKGD

-2854 TMKINYDRYKTHA
+2854 TMKINYERYKKHA

-2883 DEAMSGSPYPSPQE
+2883 DEAMAGSPYPSPQE
-2897 VDRFSDAMR
+2897 VERFSDAMR
-2906 NIFDVMQERI
+2906 NVFDIMQERI
-2916 DDETGN
+2916 DEETGN
-2922 VALYHKVSGTEAA
+2922 VALYQKVSGTETAA
-2935 TPDSRETALRDQLID
+2935 PDSRETALRDALID
-2950 VMKDAG
+2950 TMRDAG
-2956 IDVIT
+2956 ILVGT
-2961 DNTEGQQVLD
+2961 DTEVGQNVLD
-2971 ETNGKAK
+2971 
-2978 ESKVYHGSGS
+2978 
-2988 EFDAFDHSH
+2988 
-2997 MGEGEGSQAFG
+2997 
-3008 WGTYVTDS
+3008 
-3016 KGIGKSYARS
+3016 
-3026 GRGKYLYKGK
+3026 
-3036 NWDKLWHDEHD
+3036 
-3047 AETMAALDV
+3047 
-3056 MELMESNIP
+3056 
-3065 FDEAVA
+3065 
-3071 RAKNDNER
+3071 
-3079 SAESLKDDPQY
+3079 
-3090 QNSYNHYL
+3090 
-3098 ERIEAL
+3098 
-3104 DNIKEKDFSRKKNVL
+3104 
-3119 YDVEIPDDTGTNYI
+3119 DVEGN
-3133 DWQKPLS
+3133 
-3140 SEQTEKLKDGL
+3140 
-3151 AANET
+3151 
-3156 FREANRKLYDE
+3156 
-3167 AAKTMDGLPDFEEWN
+3167 AK
-3182 QSRAAVFA
+3182 
-3190 ATGRANGD
+3190 
-3198 RLYKDLSDAFRSQET
+3198 
-3213 ASKVLNEIG
+3213 ASKE
-3222 FTGIKYPA
+3222 
-3230 GTIMGGGNGATN
+3230 N
-3242 YVIFNE
+3242 Y
-3248 NDAKIT
+3248 
-3254 KRTKFFRTKDGQ
+3254 FRTKDGR

-3289 HEYTHLWAEAL
+3289 HEYTHLWTEAL
-3300 RQKDPETWKQIV
+3300 RQKDPEQWENIV
-3312 EVLKNDE
+3312 DVLKNDE

-3324 WDKVT
+3324 WDKVAK
-3329 QQYPELTDDNDISEE
+3329 QYPELKDENDIAEE
-3344 VLAQYSGRR
+3344 VLAQYSGSR

-3363 EVARENKGVFGK
+3363 EVASENKGVFGK
-3375 AQAVEALRR
+3375 AQAVVALQKMR
-3384 MKNILTRFWKAVA
+3384 NILTRFWKSVA
-3397 DMMGWKFT
+3397 GMMGWKFT
-3405 SADEV
+3405 KAEEV
-3410 ADEVLYDLLSGVK
+3410 ADKVLSDLLNGVNPNNEALKDSVLSEFNRAKEGNAPGEIIPFGNLTEKGRKYLEGISGIDMK
-3423 PNADGRTALVEQER
+3423 PKVSFVLNASELRHIYNE
-3437 QKPFHDMIDE
+3437 H
-3447 MFDNPDFD
+3447 
-3455 KSAHSRERYDLGDT
+3455 Y
-3469 PEFMKKV
+3469 
-3476 GITGDNFSLSFK
+3476 GDNEKDKGNNIPLTDDDIRSL
-3488 NIKSHQN
+3488 
-3495 KDSDHSLTKE
+3495 
-3505 EWHVLP
+3505 
-3511 DAIKKPFLITRRKD
+3511 
-3525 ADDKFRLYINISHNG
+3525 
-3540 HPVAVGVDVKRVNQ
+3540 VDVVTSP
-3554 GKDKPMLEVNSIKT
+3554 DKIVFAVENKTGRKMFFFLKNAENGTYNLAEVYADS
-3568 VFGQKGKLSGNEE
+3568 KGNLTTKSF
-3581 IVTYDEKMTPEQE
+3581 YK
-3594 ALLRDLDYREY
+3594 
-3605 PSIQELS
+3605 
-3612 GGKDTKKSD
+3612 TKKSIAQRANELLED
-3621 TLQGK
+3621 PKLST
-3626 SEKSS
+3626 SETGGESS
-3631 SPALK
+3631 FSGANIPKLFETSK
-3636 MSKVDDGRPRYQE
+3636 EKPEKVKKNGIRQQKVDSPETGRPRYQN
-3649 GENALDYAERL
+3649 GEDALHYAERL
-3660 EEYERQKKMGSP
+3660 AEYERQKKMGSP
-3672 NEEPVNMARQ
+3672 DEEPVNMARQ

-3691 GERMMIPSML
+3691 GDRMMIPSML

-3729 AMQDGIEKATG
+3729 ALQDAIEKATG
-3740 NAIQSFEEV
+3740 KTIQGFEEV

-3763 IQKVMHNLIEPLSEF
+3763 IQKVMDNLIEPLSEF

-3787 IDGHRMTIDDVE
+3787 IDGHRMTLDDVE

-3837 ELSGKERKSVEDT
+3837 ELSGKERKSVEDA

-3872 WYSQWKRS
+3872 WYNQWKRG
-3880 LENAKRNRTI
+3880 LENAKRNRAI
-3890 SDDEYIKAKEK
+3890 SDDEYVKAKEK
-3901 MEAEYEQGWK
+3901 METEYEQGWK

-3993 TLSMYKHYV
+3993 TLSMYTHYV

-4057 VQGNKNLVAQHL
+4057 VQGNKNIVAQHL
-4069 LNMAM
+4069 LNMAL
-4074 NHKDAGLLM
+4074 NHKDSGLLM

-4122 EMKAREK
+4122 EMKAKEK

-4164 KEYMVYILGDPRAA
+4164 KEHMVYILGDPRAA

-4184 LNPNSQPGAISNI
+4184 LNPNSQPDAISNI

-4244 ENNILSVMPLT
+4244 EKNILSVMPLT

-4302 GMTGISHVTKAE
+4302 GMTGISHITKAE

-4328 RGKMDNVRKGWKA
+4328 QGKMDNVRKGWKA

-4432 KMAAKTVGKRFL
+4432 KMAAKAVGKRFL

-4452 ASVTCAIVNML
+4452 ASVTCAIVNKL

-4472 GDDDDKDKGDW
+4472 GDDKDKGDW

-4499 PFGKGYLHWSI
+4499 PFGKGYFHWSI

-4527 AYGRKTW
+4527 AFGRKTW
-4534 QRGLQSTVLQ
+4534 QRGLQSMVLQ

-4668 AKRLFNLVDQATDDE
+4668 AKRLFNLADQATDDE

-4711 NDKFWMYYKEYK
+4711 NDKFWMYYNEYK

-4736 EAKEMTQEYADKR
+4736 TANEMTQEYADKR
-4749 IEERK
+4749 IDERK
-4754 ADGTYNTWKIFEDN
+4754 ADGTYNTWKFFKDN
-4768 DFDYLFDKLRGTKD
+4768 DFDYIFEKLRGSKD
-4782 EDNVKRMVVD
+4782 EDEVKRMVVD

-4802 EKMLNDP
+4802 EAMLSDP

-4834 KSEEAFAEFDKAE
+4834 KPDEAFAEFDKTE
-4847 DPRMR
+4847 DPRVR
-4852 KQLAKRISKD
+4852 KELAKRISKD
-4862 AGASEDPYGDK
+4862 AGATKDPYGDK
-4873 PSSDHAYQYQ
+4873 PSSDLAYQYQ
-4883 LQRTAEDVREDAM
+4883 LQRTAEDVREDAL
-4896 LYALQEKMRD
+4896 LYALQEQLHKEGKV
-4906 DDRSREKDELS
+4906 REKDELS
-4917 KKRRQVHSPVEYLHG
+4917 KDRKRVHSVFTFLHG
-4932 GKSDAVV
+4932 GRSDAKIM
-4939 WDNIR
+4939 DNIR
-4944 KNRKRL
+4944 GNRKRL
-4950 LDEYGLLKKEK
+4950 MEKYGLLKAENR